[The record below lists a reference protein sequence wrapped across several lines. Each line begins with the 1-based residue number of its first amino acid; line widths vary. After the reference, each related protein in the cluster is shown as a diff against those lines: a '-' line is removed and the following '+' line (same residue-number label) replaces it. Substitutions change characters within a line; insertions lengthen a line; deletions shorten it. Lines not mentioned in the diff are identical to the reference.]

1 MKAITTYKHRV
12 FGLDV
17 VRAVAI
23 LLILCSHSTI
33 LLFPNSE
40 ATGLRFIQFFGTIGV
55 DIFFVLSGFLI
66 GTILIK
72 HIESNQTQSKHFVQF
87 WVRRWLRTLP
97 NYYLIL
103 LVNIGLAFLY
113 KS

>member
-55 DIFFVLSGFLI
+55 DIFFDKLEAYISMEMPSRFFLQP
-66 GTILIK
+66 TIRVIK
-72 HIESNQTQSKHFVQF
+72 RAHQICSADHDSKIDDEHHFYNHKS
-87 WVRRWLRTLP
+87 TL
-97 NYYLIL
+97 
-103 LVNIGLAFLY
+103 
-113 KS
+113 